1 MTSTTTHTFQADISE
16 LLNLIINSF
25 YSNKEVFLR
34 ELLSNASDAID
45 KKRHT
50 DLVNQVTDQNY
61 HIRISPDF
69 EKKALVI
76 EDDGVGMSY
85 DDLIHHLSTIAKSG
99 TKEFVKNL
107 KEKSEMIG
115 QFGVGFYASFLV
127 ADTVEVVTK
136 KEGNPTFKW
145 SSSANEVY
153 TIEEVEDRPIGTRI
167 VLYLKDDCH
176 EYLRE
181 DVIKNIITLYSQFI
195 SYPIK
200 MYVQKTIEVEEEA
213 EEAEEGDVETGDVEE
228 VEEDGVK
235 VEDVETEQEAK
246 KKKTRTE
253 TVYEWVD
260 VTIEKPLW
268 YKNPKDVTEGEYAS
282 LYKVL
287 SKDYDDPLYYRHFKT
302 EGSFEFKG
310 IFYVPKKSP
319 YNILTDFS
327 RDKRNIQLYVKRVMI
342 MPHLEKDMM
351 PDWMNF
357 VFGVIDSADLPLNV
371 SREMLQQTKV
381 LNAMR
386 TQIKKQIMNM
396 LNDLLKTPEKYDQFY
411 ASFRKNIKLGVHEGE
426 DGLLRFIKV
435 ACNEKNN
442 VIFLDDYLEKHLQEG
457 QDSIYYI
464 TGEDAERSLM
474 ASVYRNR
481 GYSVLL
487 FNEPIDEFMFQKVFR
502 YKEKEFVNIAKDH
515 KTPWQKEEGGEE
527 EGELKEF
534 CEWYKTTLGDP
545 NVESVR
551 VSKTLDAETDDPCI
565 VLSSKFGWTG
575 NMEKLMKAQ
584 PLNDNSSYGFM
595 KGKKLVELNLHH
607 PIVKLLKE
615 SKDEGKARLLYQS
628 SLVAA
633 GFPLDN
639 PVEFSKMVQGVLSG

>member
-1 MTSTTTHTFQADISE
+1 MTTHNFQADISE

-45 KKRHT
+45 KKRHN
-50 DLVNQVTDQNY
+50 DLVNQVTDQEY
-61 HIRISPDF
+61 QIRIVPDF
-69 EKKALVI
+69 EKKALIV
-76 EDDGVGMSY
+76 EDDGVGMSH
-85 DDLIHHLSTIAKSG
+85 DDLIQHLSTIAKSG
-99 TKEFVKNL
+99 TKDFVKNL

-127 ADTVEVVTK
+127 AETVEVVTK
-136 KEGNPTFKW
+136 KEGNPTYKW
-145 SSSANEVY
+145 SSTANEVF
-153 TIEEVEDRPIGTRI
+153 TIEEVEDHPVGTRV
-167 VLYLKDDCH
+167 VLYLKEDCL

-195 SYPIK
+195 SYPIR
-200 MYVQKTIEVEEEA
+200 MYVQRTIEVEEEPAKEEDDTEEMEKDDA
-213 EEAEEGDVETGDVEE
+213 EKTEVEE
-228 VEEDGVK
+228 VEE
-235 VEDVETEQEAK
+235 VEEVGEAEE

-253 TVYEWVD
+253 VVHEWVD

-268 YKNPKDVTEGEYAS
+268 YKNPKDVTEQEYAN
-282 LYKVL
+282 LYKIL
-287 SKDYDDPLYYRHFKT
+287 SKDYDEPLYHRHFKT

-310 IFYVPKKSP
+310 IFYIPKKSP

-327 RDKRNIQLYVKRVMI
+327 RDKRNIQLYIKRVMI

-381 LNAMR
+381 LKAMR

-426 DGLLRFIKV
+426 DGLLSFIKV
-435 ACNEKNN
+435 GCNEKSN
-442 VIFLDDYLEKHLQEG
+442 VIFLDEYLEKHMQEG
-457 QDSIYYI
+457 QDCIYYI
-464 TGEDAERSLM
+464 TGDDADKSLM

-515 KTPWQKEEGGEE
+515 KTPWQKEEGEE
-527 EGELKEF
+527 EEELKEF
-534 CEWYKTTLGDP
+534 CEWYKTTLADP
-545 NVESVR
+545 GVESVR
-551 VSKTLDAETDDPCI
+551 VSKTLDTENDNPCI

-584 PLNDNSSYGFM
+584 PLNDNSSFGFM
-595 KGKKLVELNLHH
+595 KGKKLVELNVHH
-607 PIVKLLKE
+607 PIVKSLKE
-615 SKDEGKARLLYQS
+615 TKDEGKARLLYQS

-633 GFPLDN
+633 GFPLED
-639 PVEFSKMVQGVLSG
+639 PVEFSKMVQSVLCN